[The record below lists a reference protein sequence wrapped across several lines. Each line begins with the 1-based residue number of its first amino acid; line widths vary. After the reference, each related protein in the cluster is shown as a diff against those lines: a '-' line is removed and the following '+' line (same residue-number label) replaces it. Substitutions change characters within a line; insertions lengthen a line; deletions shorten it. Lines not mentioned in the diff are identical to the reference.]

1 MKIGP
6 ERTNT
11 SKFQGFGFSARPAGP
26 GAAAAP
32 RKAAAGR
39 GRPAAAVGGVAALF
53 RATLEDDTASS
64 AVPSLLPGSKPTH
77 EALQAQRQADE
88 LLAQDPSIFQ
98 YDEVIDDIKQDLSVE
113 AMPQAVRTEP
123 MEQKKRVGLTVP
135 RGATDVMTG
144 SKRPAKYIE
153 KVIVATDRRRVEQQI
168 VEDRL
173 LKKEKD
179 QRKDCEVFVTEAF
192 KEELK
197 RRKKFEEELEAQEM
211 QDDAKAVEKQEN
223 GTGFADMYRNL
234 LNGGLATSRGGE
246 KLIERAAPKV
256 EVKEEEPGA
265 KAEEVKAE
273 EVKAEEVKAEEVKEE
288 QHAEQQPQHGL
299 QDVAAPADKKAEKAA
314 EQERREQK
322 ASSARERYLARK
334 QQTAAA
340 PDA

>member
-1 MKIGP
+1 
-6 ERTNT
+6 
-11 SKFQGFGFSARPAGP
+11 
-26 GAAAAP
+26 
-32 RKAAAGR
+32 
-39 GRPAAAVGGVAALF
+39 
-53 RATLEDDTASS
+53 
-64 AVPSLLPGSKPTH
+64 VPSLQPGSKPTH

-211 QDDAKAVEKQEN
+211 RDDARAVEKQEN
-223 GTGFADMYRNL
+223 GAGFADMYRNL

-246 KLIERAAPKV
+246 KLVERAAPKL
-256 EVKEEEPGA
+256 EVKEEEVKEEEV

-288 QHAEQQPQHGL
+288 QHAGQQPQHGL

-314 EQERREQK
+314 EQERREQR

-334 QQTAAA
+334 QQAAAA